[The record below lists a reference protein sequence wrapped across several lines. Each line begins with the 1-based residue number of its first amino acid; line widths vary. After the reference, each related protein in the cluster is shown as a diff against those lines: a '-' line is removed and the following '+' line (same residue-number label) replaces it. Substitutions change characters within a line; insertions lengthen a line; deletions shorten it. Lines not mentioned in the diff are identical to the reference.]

1 LLIEKPMSCHSE
13 PARSGDEEPAVVN
26 FDKSTSLNQQS
37 KSMSMKSSIERLAA
51 QGEAERDP
59 DARKVFLEF
68 RDQLTQGK
76 IRAAEK
82 IDDKWKTNAW
92 VKQGILLGFRLGAL
106 ADMTSGLSFIDK
118 DTFPAR
124 QFSITDRVRVV
135 PGGSSVRTGAYV
147 APSVICMPPM
157 FINVGAYVDEG
168 TMVDSHALVG
178 SCAQIGKRVHL
189 SAAAQIGGVLEPI
202 NAAPVIIEDDV
213 LVGGNCGIYEG
224 TLVRARA
231 VLGAGTILT
240 RSTPLYDLVE
250 GKVYRATSD
259 SPLEVPENAVVVPGS
274 RTVKKGVA
282 AEWNLSLYT
291 PVIVK
296 YRDEKTDKGIELEDW
311 LR

>member
-1 LLIEKPMSCHSE
+1 MQ
-13 PARSGDEEPAVVN
+13 
-26 FDKSTSLNQQS
+26 SL
-37 KSMSMKSSIERLAA
+37 KTSIERLAA
-51 QGEAERDP
+51 LGEVEHNP
-59 DARKVFLEF
+59 DARSVFLEF
-68 RDQLTQGK
+68 RDALTQGK

-82 IDDKWKTNAW
+82 IDDRWVVNSW
-92 VKQGILLGFRLGAL
+92 VKHGILLGFRLGEL
-106 ADMTSGLSFIDK
+106 AETGGAGLSFVDK

-124 QFSITDRVRVV
+124 QFSPADRVRIV
-135 PGGSSVRTGAYV
+135 PGGSSVRVGAYV

-178 SCAQIGKRVHL
+178 SCAQVGKRVHL
-189 SAAAQIGGVLEPI
+189 SAAAQIGGVLEPV

-213 LVGGNCGIYEG
+213 LVGGNCGVYES

-240 RSTPLYDLVE
+240 RSTPLYDLVRGE
-250 GKVYRATSD
+250 VYRATPE
-259 SPLEVPENAVVVPGS
+259 SPLEVPEGAVVVPGS
-274 RTVKKGVA
+274 RAVKKGAA
-282 AEWNLSLYT
+282 AESGISLYT

-296 YRDEKTDKGIELEDW
+296 YRDEKTDRGIELEDW